1 MTYEKTIS
9 VTSLE
14 FASIENSIYLTETT
28 SVHEVDGENKTLI
41 SSSNERKKFTPA
53 QKQEALDYG
62 HDGVTALANLY
73 FTQELVD
80 AYNEMLNPTTPEA

>member
-14 FASIENSIYLTETT
+14 FVSAENSIFITETT
-28 SVHEVDGENKTLI
+28 SVYEVDGENKTLL
-41 SSSNERKKFTPA
+41 SSSDERKRWNPS
-53 QKQEALDYG
+53 QKQDALDYG

-80 AYNEMLNPTTPEA
+80 AYTQMFNPPSAE